1 MKYYK
6 ERYEQLNRYEGTVP
20 VEHLLTSVLNKEGI
34 EIDSEK
40 ARRIIL
46 MLLGELGR
54 MFFYEPQNYFDFGK
68 FVAYRKGSD
77 KNNLI
82 TVEAKE
88 GEDAETIHAYLRSG
102 GLYVPELQN
111 LAESF
116 INGLLVRSVQA
127 QKAAIEDI
135 QKLTA
140 LTSQNNGESK
150 QNK

>member
-6 ERYEQLNRYEGTVP
+6 ERYEQLNKYEGIAP

>member
-6 ERYEQLNRYEGTVP
+6 ERYEQLNKYEGTAP
-20 VEHLLTSVLNKEGI
+20 IENLLISVLNKEGI

-68 FVAYRKGSD
+68 FVVYRKGSD
-77 KNNLI
+77 KNNLL

-111 LAESF
+111 IAEAF
-116 INGLLVRSVQA
+116 ITGLLEHSVKA
-127 QKAAIEDI
+127 QKATIEDI
-135 QKLTA
+135 QKLTS
-140 LTSQNNGESK
+140 LTTQNNGK
-150 QNK
+150 GKKNK